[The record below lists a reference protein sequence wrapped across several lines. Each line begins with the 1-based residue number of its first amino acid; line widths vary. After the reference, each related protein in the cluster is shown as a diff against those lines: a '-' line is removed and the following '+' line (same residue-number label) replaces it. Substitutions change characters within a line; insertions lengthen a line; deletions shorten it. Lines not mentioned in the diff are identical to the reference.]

1 MKKLVEDI
9 VLICILCI
17 VAVVCRKIVI
27 DKINNNNIGI
37 VNQAAYDV
45 DVEFN
50 NDMLYLMTDEYARN
64 DMVADNIKISN
75 NSNNRSDYK
84 LYLRLDNNS
93 TLDDDS
99 LKVLVNDK
107 EYKLSDLYD
116 YEVDGYRYY
125 YIYNDE
131 IDKVDNISFKLWLS
145 NSLVDDIVGDSLI
158 YSFVVI

>member
-17 VAVVCRKIVI
+17 VTVVCRKIVI
-27 DKINNNNIGI
+27 DKINSNNIGI
-37 VNQAAYDV
+37 VNQVAYDV
-45 DVEFN
+45 DVESN
-50 NDMLYLMTDEYARN
+50 NDMLYLMTDEYAIN
-64 DMVADNIKISN
+64 DMVADNIKISS
-75 NSNNRSDYK
+75 NSNNSSDYK

-116 YEVDGYRYY
+116 YAVDGYRYY